1 MPLIGPCFSFS
12 CNESNKNLE
21 ALETFSY
28 SSLSS
33 LVNARQPK
41 MYAQIW
47 LLWGKGVPLHQTSAS
62 APSVRGWVGHSVSY
76 GVDKSAR
83 LHFQRSWVSYFNQR
97 GHCKCGKLCSNF
109 LIPTAFLSY
118 FQIQQWK
125 TGVLHIGT
133 LKCQL
138 SHFDYLYW
146 QQISLLWGCLNI
158 LKHSK
163 IFGNSLGEMSVVGQV
178 AGGQNWVMQFRTIKK
193 CETQWYCLWFFKL
206 ALNADF

>member
-1 MPLIGPCFSFS
+1 MNLIKTWKPWRPFPILLSLPSWMPGSPRCVHRSGCSGVRVCPC
-12 CNESNKNLE
+12 
-21 ALETFSY
+21 T
-28 SSLSS
+28 
-33 LVNARQPK
+33 RH
-41 MYAQIW
+41 
-47 LLWGKGVPLHQTSAS
+47 LLLPHQSGV
-62 APSVRGWVGHSVSY
+62 GWVTLSRT

-109 LIPTAFLSY
+109 LIPTAFLSC

-193 CETQWYCLWFFKL
+193 CETQWYCFWFFKL